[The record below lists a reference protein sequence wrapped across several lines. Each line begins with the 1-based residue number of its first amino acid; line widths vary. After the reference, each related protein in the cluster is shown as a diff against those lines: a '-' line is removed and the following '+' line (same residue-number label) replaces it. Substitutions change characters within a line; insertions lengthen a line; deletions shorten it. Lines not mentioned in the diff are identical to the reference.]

1 MRKKLCLTVM
11 SITALAGLAAC
22 SDEGQPGG
30 GKGSLS
36 SGSESSYERSVR
48 VMFAESANQ
57 KVKPVTP
64 ISEEIFKR
72 TKIRLV
78 YEAIPAS
85 NYNEKKKTLLAMRN
99 LPDIIQ
105 IDKQDMN
112 DFASTG
118 VLLPLTSYMNSGLTP
133 NFSALWNKY
142 PEMKSLTL
150 DGELYGFPAVARNEA
165 KNGFGPV
172 IRVDLLQKHGL
183 QVPATFDELLT
194 TLSAL
199 KQLYPDSVPWTMR
212 KGTSQLLATSAYMLG
227 SGYSIGNGLYFDQ
240 DLDGGRYVYG
250 PATAQ
255 FKKVLAYFHRAF
267 ELGVLDPDYAVSTQQ
282 QWTEKLISGR
292 SFFFL
297 DNSGFGLNFTR
308 SLHRTSPGAAFQL
321 IKVPEYAPGKARAL
335 YYPTTISGKIFAISS
350 RTKDPAS
357 VVKLLDWMY
366 GEEASNLMN
375 FGLEGIHYT
384 KNEKGEPAYSA
395 SYVESFKDASPT
407 PYYALYSDLGC
418 CQLGFTPLYSNT
430 MSQFQIEKLTGNWD
444 ELNETYW
451 QLVSRDPAYREPIL
465 DPPLTRQ
472 EAQRVKEVNRRLN
485 DWLEQEFDKFIMG
498 VKPIEEYDGI
508 ISQALELGAAEL
520 EQIYNNAYKRFH
532 KNG

>member
-1 MRKKLCLTVM
+1 MLNLTVL
-11 SITALAGLAAC
+11 SIAALAGLAAC
-22 SDEGQPGG
+22 SDEGQPGAAV
-30 GKGSLS
+30 GSALS
-36 SGSESSYERSVR
+36 GAEPSYERSVK

-57 KVKPVTP
+57 KVRPVTP
-64 ISEEIFKR
+64 ISEEIRKR
-72 TKIRLV
+72 TNIRLV
-78 YEAIPAS
+78 YEAVPAS
-85 NYNEKKKTLLAMRN
+85 NYNEKKKMLLATRN

-112 DFASTG
+112 DFASSG

-133 NFSALWNKY
+133 NFSAIWNKY
-142 PEMKSLTL
+142 PQLKSLTV
-150 DGELYGFPAVARNEA
+150 DGELYGFPAIARNEV

-172 IRVDLLQKHGL
+172 IRVDLLEKHGL

-199 KQLYPDSVPWTMR
+199 KQLYPDSVPWTIR

-227 SGYSIGNGLYFDQ
+227 SGYYIGNGIYYDQ

-250 PATAQ
+250 PATMQ
-255 FKKVLAYFHRAF
+255 FKRVLAYFNRAF

-282 QWTEKLISGR
+282 QWTEKLVGGR

-308 SLHRTSPGAAFQL
+308 SLRRTSPEASFQL
-321 IKVPEYAPGKARAL
+321 IPVPEYAPGKTRAF
-335 YYPTTISGKIFAISS
+335 YYPTTISGKIFAVSS
-350 RTKDPAS
+350 RTKDADT

-366 GEEASNLMN
+366 AEETSNLMN
-375 FGLEGIHYT
+375 FGLEGVHYK
-384 KNEKGEPAYSA
+384 KNEKGEPVYAA

-451 QLVSRDPAYREPIL
+451 RLVSKDPAYREPML

-472 EAQRVKEVNRRLN
+472 EAHRVKELNRRLN
-485 DWLEQEFDKFIMG
+485 DKLEQEFDKFIMG

-508 ISQALELGAAEL
+508 IAQALELGAAEL
-520 EQIYNNAYKRFH
+520 EQIYNGALKRFRQ
-532 KNG
+532 NG